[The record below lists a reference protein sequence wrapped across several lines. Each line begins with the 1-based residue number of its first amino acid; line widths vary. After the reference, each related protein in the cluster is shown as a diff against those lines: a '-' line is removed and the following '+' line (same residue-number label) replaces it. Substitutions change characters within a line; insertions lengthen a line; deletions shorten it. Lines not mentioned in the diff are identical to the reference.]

1 MDYDKKT
8 EVALW
13 RFSVMG
19 PLVNAHREHGDV
31 RRLCEEAAS
40 KIYERED
47 GRQVRVKAR
56 TIEAWYYR
64 YRTGGGLRALRPEG
78 RSDAGSESG
87 DPSRASRAVLAL
99 KREKMRRSVRMI
111 IRTLERAGGPVGAS

>member
-64 YRTGGGLRALRPEG
+64 YRTGGGRGARPEG
-78 RSDAGSESG
+78 RSDAKV
-87 DPSRASRAVLAL
+87 SRAIRPEPRGRVLAL
-99 KREKMRRSVRMI
+99 KRRRC
-111 IRTLERAGGPVGAS
+111 GGRCG